1 MNSMNIVTNQ
11 PTISV
16 IVPVYNVEK
25 YLRRCLDS
33 IMAQTYTNF
42 ELILVDDG
50 SKDKSGDIC
59 EDYAKKDPRITV
71 FHKENGGV
79 SSARNIGLDN
89 AKGDFVTF
97 CDSDD
102 YVSPKWLEDF
112 DVLSNKDIVIQGYK
126 YKKAEHVEYT
136 AKEFFESSD
145 ESLSRKEL
153 LERLLEYDNFGYLW
167 TRCFRRSL
175 IEEYTL
181 RFNTDYIV
189 REDEDFIL
197 HFMKYVRCFKTVS
210 TNNYLYN
217 EPDYSCKYKI
227 ISKSDISCTLDI
239 IIQCLTLGFKVQSP
253 ILSSEVTRI
262 SNNLVKGFLANRFSY
277 DYVSDTKR
285 KLRSLNV
292 DIDSFSLPFYK
303 YIFYKLFFLFF

>member
-1 MNSMNIVTNQ
+1 MISIIIPIYNS
-11 PTISV
+11 
-16 IVPVYNVEK
+16 EK
-25 YLRRCLDS
+25 TLRGCLDGIS
-33 IMAQTYTNF
+33 AQTF
-42 ELILVDDG
+42 SDWECILVYDG
-50 SKDKSGDIC
+50 SRDKSLSIC
-59 EDYAKKDPRITV
+59 QEYAGRDNRFKV
-71 FHKENGGV
+71 YHKENGGV

-102 YVSPKWLEDF
+102 SVTPNWLEDF
-112 DVLSNKDIVIQGYK
+112 DVLSNKDLIIQGYK
-126 YKKAEHVEYT
+126 YRKATDVEYT
-136 AKEFFESSD
+136 DKKFFESSD
-145 ESLSRKEL
+145 ESLSRREL

-197 HFMKYVRCFKTVS
+197 HFMTHVKRFKTVS

-227 ISKSDISCTLDI
+227 VNKSDVSCTLDI
-239 IIQCLTLGFKVQSP
+239 IIQCLALGFKVKSP
-253 ILSSEVTRI
+253 KLAGEVTRI
-262 SNNLVKGFLANRFSY
+262 SNNLVKGFLTNKLTY
-277 DYVSDTKR
+277 DFVSNTKR
-285 KLRSLNV
+285 EIRSLHV
-292 DIDSFSLPFYK
+292 DIDRLPLPFYK
-303 YIFYKLFFLFF
+303 YLFYKLFFLFF

>member
-1 MNSMNIVTNQ
+1 MISIIIPIYNS
-11 PTISV
+11 
-16 IVPVYNVEK
+16 EK
-25 YLRRCLDS
+25 TLHRCLDS
-33 IMAQTYTNF
+33 ISTQTF
-42 ELILVDDG
+42 SDWECLLVDDG
-50 SKDKSGDIC
+50 SRDRSLAIC
-59 EDYAKKDPRITV
+59 HEYAGRDNRFKV
-71 FHKENGGV
+71 YHKENGGV

-102 YVSPKWLEDF
+102 SVTPNWLEDF

-126 YKKAEHVEYT
+126 YKKATDVEYID
-136 AKEFFESSD
+136 KEFFESSD
-145 ESLSRKEL
+145 ESLSRKQL
-153 LERLLEYDNFGYLW
+153 LEKLLEYDNFGYLW

-197 HFMKYVRCFKTVS
+197 HFMTHVKSFKTVS

-217 EPDYSCKYKI
+217 EPDYLSKYKI
-227 ISKSDISCTLDI
+227 VSNSDISCTLDI

-292 DIDSFSLPFYK
+292 DIDRLSLPFHK
-303 YIFYKLFFLFF
+303 CLFYQLFFMFF

>member
-1 MNSMNIVTNQ
+1 MISIIIPIYNS
-11 PTISV
+11 
-16 IVPVYNVEK
+16 EK
-25 YLRRCLDS
+25 TLRGCLDGIS
-33 IMAQTYTNF
+33 AQTF
-42 ELILVDDG
+42 SDWECILVDDG
-50 SKDKSGDIC
+50 SRDKSLSIC
-59 EDYAKKDPRITV
+59 QEYASRDNRFKV
-71 FHKENGGV
+71 YHKENGGV

-102 YVSPKWLEDF
+102 SVTPNWLENF
-112 DVLSNKDIVIQGYK
+112 DVLSNKDLIIQGYK
-126 YKKAEHVEYT
+126 YKKATDVEYT
-136 AKEFFESSD
+136 DKKFFESSD
-145 ESLSRKEL
+145 ESFSRKEL
-153 LERLLEYDNFGYLW
+153 LEKLLVYDNFGYLW

-197 HFMKYVRCFKTVS
+197 HFMTHVRCFKTVS

-217 EPDYSCKYKI
+217 EPDYSSKYKI
-227 ISKSDISCTLDI
+227 VSNSDISCTLDI

-253 ILSSEVTRI
+253 KLAGEMTRI
-262 SNNLVKGFLANRFSY
+262 SNNLVKGFLDKKVTYEF
-277 DYVSDTKR
+277 VSTIKR
-285 KLRSLNV
+285 ELRSLHV